1 MRSPQQIFK
10 AFSGLS
16 SQSNALTPQRKLASS
31 LAGSSPRTFFIVCIG
46 FADILAPLGKKT
58 IHQSWD
64 RRFAAIG
71 ALCEGTAKRSTGEIK
86 RGTPVSGKSVV
97 RL

>member
-31 LAGSSPRTFFIVCIG
+31 LAGSSPGTFFLVCIG
-46 FADILAPLGKKT
+46 FADILALLGKKT
-58 IHQSWD
+58 IHQSRD

-71 ALCEGTAKRSTGEIK
+71 EVCEALRSALQGRSREVL
-86 RGTPVSGKSVV
+86 P
-97 RL
+97 